1 MKWSFLAFVKDN
13 RLLEFNSKKE
23 FGTCLLNP
31 SFLPC
36 NAALNKKVMKSL
48 LETDAYE
55 EIKARLNALH
65 EKSERQWGK
74 MTVGQM
80 AWHCQYPLKLA
91 IENKENSSNGNWFIK
106 TFFKK
111 SLYNDK
117 PWRKNLPT
125 APQLKAKEP
134 KEFST
139 EIEELKSL
147 VDKFQNLKDRDM
159 WYPHP
164 AFGKFTKAQWGQMQ
178 YKHLDH
184 HLRQFGV

>member
-1 MKWSFLAFVKDN
+1 
-13 RLLEFNSKKE
+13 
-23 FGTCLLNP
+23 
-31 SFLPC
+31 
-36 NAALNKKVMKSL
+36 MKSL
-48 LETDAYE
+48 LEKDAYE
-55 EIKARLNALH
+55 EIKNRIEKLN
-65 EKSERQWGK
+65 ENSERLWGK

-91 IENKENSSNGNWFIK
+91 IKNKENNSKGNWFIK

-117 PWRKNLPT
+117 PYRKNLPT

-134 KEFST
+134 KEFNP
-139 EIEELKSL
+139 EAKVLQSL
-147 VDKFQNLKDRDM
+147 VKEFNALNSRDK

-164 AFGKFTKAQWGQMQ
+164 AFGTFTKEQWGQMQ

>member
-1 MKWSFLAFVKDN
+1 
-13 RLLEFNSKKE
+13 
-23 FGTCLLNP
+23 
-31 SFLPC
+31 
-36 NAALNKKVMKSL
+36 MKSL
-48 LETDAYE
+48 LDDSCYQEVKT
-55 EIKARLNALH
+55 RLDNLN
-65 EKSERQWGK
+65 ENSKRQWGK
-74 MTVGQM
+74 MTIGQM

-91 IENKENSSNGNWFIK
+91 IENKKNASKGNWFIK
-106 TFFKK
+106 AFFKK

-134 KEFST
+134 KVFT
-139 EIEELKSL
+139 EERKKLKEL
-147 VDKFQNLKDRDM
+147 VDEFHALNDRDV

-164 AFGKFTKAQWGQMQ
+164 TFGKFTKEQWGQME

>member
-1 MKWSFLAFVKDN
+1 M
-13 RLLEFNSKKE
+13 E
-23 FGTCLLNP
+23 
-31 SFLPC
+31 
-36 NAALNKKVMKSL
+36 SL
-48 LETDAYE
+48 LEQTVYQ
-55 EIKARLNALH
+55 EIKSRMAKLT

-74 MTVGQM
+74 MSVGQM

-91 IENKENSSNGNWFIK
+91 IKNKENNSKGNWLIK

-134 KEFST
+134 KDFTAEFN
-139 EIEELKSL
+139 ELSKL
-147 VDKFQNLKDRDM
+147 VDEFKNLQDRDT

-164 AFGKFTKAQWGQMQ
+164 TFGAFTKEQWGQMQ

-184 HLRQFGV
+184 HLTQFGV